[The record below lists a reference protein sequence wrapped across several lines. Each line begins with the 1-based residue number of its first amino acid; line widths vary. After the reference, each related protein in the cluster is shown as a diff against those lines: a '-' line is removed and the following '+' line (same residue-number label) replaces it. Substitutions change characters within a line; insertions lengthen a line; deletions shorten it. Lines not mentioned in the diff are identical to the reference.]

1 METYDKAT
9 ITVKMIIPP
18 GMQSKIHISW
28 NFSEANEYLD
38 EFVTVA
44 KDVSLSANWVIGI
57 LKAMSKIFAMVLHL
71 VMVDKWLNETL
82 PKSLMFDN
90 SQCAAVYT
98 CSPN

>member
-9 ITVKMIIPP
+9 ITVKMIMPP

-44 KDVSLSANWVIGI
+44 KDVSLSA
-57 LKAMSKIFAMVLHL
+57 K
-71 VMVDKWLNETL
+71 
-82 PKSLMFDN
+82 
-90 SQCAAVYT
+90 
-98 CSPN
+98 